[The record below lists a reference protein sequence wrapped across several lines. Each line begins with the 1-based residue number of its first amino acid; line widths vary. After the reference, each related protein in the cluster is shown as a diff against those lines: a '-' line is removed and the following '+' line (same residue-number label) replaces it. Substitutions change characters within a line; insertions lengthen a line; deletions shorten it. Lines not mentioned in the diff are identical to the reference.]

1 MSIKFSWRK
10 LTLEKSIVKK
20 IWFKLRELKKK
31 KKEINF
37 QRKIW
42 SHFKYTILV
51 CFFPF
56 LCVFMTQNQFPLKIL
71 GTKLTSEKNSP
82 KQWLYS
88 SDLAECRKWLQ
99 HLRLVY
105 QSRMVFMVFFV
116 LFLFY
121 IYICSYTDTKNPT
134 KGSSSFKYIEWYQ
147 NSLSLDISSSDKYT
161 YVYIIYE
168 I

>member
-1 MSIKFSWRK
+1 
-10 LTLEKSIVKK
+10 
-20 IWFKLRELKKK
+20 
-31 KKEINF
+31 
-37 QRKIW
+37 
-42 SHFKYTILV
+42 
-51 CFFPF
+51 
-56 LCVFMTQNQFPLKIL
+56 MTQNQFPLKIL

-116 LFLFY
+116 CFCFTSTFVHIQTQKIQLKEAQALNTLNDIKIHYLSTYHQVINIHMY
-121 IYICSYTDTKNPT
+121 IYIWN
-134 KGSSSFKYIEWYQ
+134 I
-147 NSLSLDISSSDKYT
+147 DKYSPDT
-161 YVYIIYE
+161 MKHINDTLLLSNNTTNQKTQLLLWIF

>member
-31 KKEINF
+31 KRNQFSKEDMITF
-37 QRKIW
+37 QIY
-42 SHFKYTILV
+42 HTGLF
-51 CFFPF
+51 FFPF

-116 LFLFY
+116 CFCFTSTFVHIQTQKIQLKEAQALNTLNDIKIHYLSTYHQVINIHMY
-121 IYICSYTDTKNPT
+121 I
-134 KGSSSFKYIEWYQ
+134 
-147 NSLSLDISSSDKYT
+147 
-161 YVYIIYE
+161 
-168 I
+168 

>member
-20 IWFKLRELKKK
+20 IRFKLRELKKK
-31 KKEINF
+31 KNQFSKEDMITF
-37 QRKIW
+37 QIY
-42 SHFKYTILV
+42 HTGLF
-51 CFFPF
+51 FFPF

>member
-20 IWFKLRELKKK
+20 IWFKLRELKKEK

-116 LFLFY
+116 CFCFTSTFVHIQTQKIQLKEAQALNTLNDIKIHYLSTYHQVINIHMY
-121 IYICSYTDTKNPT
+121 I
-134 KGSSSFKYIEWYQ
+134 
-147 NSLSLDISSSDKYT
+147 
-161 YVYIIYE
+161 
-168 I
+168 